1 MSSLIQ
7 AMKIAGTSLRAQR
20 SRMNTISSNLANAET
35 TKTPDGGPYKRLDP
49 VFQAVPMRF
58 DEHLGQLGAVE
69 EVEVG
74 AIVED
79 QKPARLVYDPGHPD
93 ANANGYVAMPN
104 VNVVQEMVDMV
115 SASRSYEASTS
126 SIKAAKNMARAAL
139 EIAS

>member
-93 ANANGYVAMPN
+93 ANENGYVAMPN

-139 EIAS
+139 DIAS